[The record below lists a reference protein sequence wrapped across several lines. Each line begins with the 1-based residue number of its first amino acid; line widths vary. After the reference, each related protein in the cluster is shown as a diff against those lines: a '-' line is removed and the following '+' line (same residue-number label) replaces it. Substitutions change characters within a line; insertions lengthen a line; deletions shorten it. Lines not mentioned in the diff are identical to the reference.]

1 MIDQCID
8 IEGMLAK
15 IGTEMDDRNANIPKS
30 QFCVG
35 KFCTQLGSAASV
47 YLLNYLNKIIHS
59 LLEIPEEAGDDGSQ
73 ARKVDLITFKVSD
86 LIRCKCSSK

>member
-30 QFCVG
+30 
-35 KFCTQLGSAASV
+35 
-47 YLLNYLNKIIHS
+47 
-59 LLEIPEEAGDDGSQ
+59 
-73 ARKVDLITFKVSD
+73 
-86 LIRCKCSSK
+86 

>member
-1 MIDQCID
+1 MIVKQEQKKMIDQCID

-15 IGTEMDDRNANIPKS
+15 IGTEMDDKNANIPKS
-30 QFCVG
+30 EFCVG

-59 LLEIPEEAGDDGSQ
+59 LLEIPEEAGD
-73 ARKVDLITFKVSD
+73 
-86 LIRCKCSSK
+86 